1 VAAEGRHAMRMATV
15 RRFALS
21 LPEVT
26 EAPHHDYSS
35 FRFRG
40 GIFVTIPPAED
51 VLHVFVDDDRRER
64 ALAMYPQWTEKLMW
78 GAKALGVRVTLAAA
92 DADAV
97 KALVR
102 AAYEKRVARR

>member
-1 VAAEGRHAMRMATV
+1 MSTV

-26 EAPHHDYSS
+26 EAPHHDYAS

-40 GIFVTIPPAED
+40 GIFVTVPPAET
-51 VLHVFVDDDRRER
+51 VIHVFLGDDQRER

-78 GAKALGVRVTLAAA
+78 GAKALGVRVTLATA

-102 AAYEKRVARR
+102 AAYERRVAKR